1 MSNLQIIIHKLIF
14 KQLSILYLQIHI
26 LVGDVIQLP
35 MSIEMVREFE
45 NWEGQSIYIVLLL
58 EVHFIFFFKFKD
70 NFVKVPNFESA
81 RAILTTL

>member
-35 MSIEMVREFE
+35 LSIGMDREFK
-45 NWEGQSIYIVLLL
+45 N
-58 EVHFIFFFKFKD
+58 
-70 NFVKVPNFESA
+70 
-81 RAILTTL
+81 